1 MELLDRKMAT
11 LRRDISDKAAQAAQ
25 VYKFNAGAAHPTQDS
40 SPDTVA
46 AGAGPPPHPSPL
58 HHRNP

>member
-1 MELLDRKMAT
+1 MAT